1 MPARRHHQRH
11 ASLPHASLLLAA
23 LLLVAAFWGL
33 QAHFPP
39 GFHRPQQVAAQDRV
53 VLPPALQVA
62 LSGGDRYLAAN
73 VETFRV
79 MTTGLDDDTDTPAEG
94 AYRVRAYDAATRLN
108 PCHEDAFATA
118 NALLTWGGAPAQGID
133 VLRRAAA
140 CRSWD
145 AFPPFY
151 LGLALG
157 SMLKDGPAARAALEQ
172 AAERTRS
179 PEQAASFRRIGLMQQ
194 AGTFRETEAALAFLL
209 NEKEAST
216 DERLR
221 TMLVRRIERLE
232 GLKTLE
238 DAQAAFEQ
246 RHGRPLQA
254 PNELLESGLLPA
266 FPRDPL
272 GIGYVFADG
281 RFALKSN
288 D

>member
-1 MPARRHHQRH
+1 MSGHRH
-11 ASLPHASLLLAA
+11 ALPRIFLLLLA
-23 LLLVAAFWGL
+23 LVLIAAFWGL
-33 QAHFPP
+33 QKRFPP
-39 GFHRPQQVAAQDRV
+39 GFHRPQQVEAQDRV
-53 VLPPALQVA
+53 VLPPALQVV

-73 VETFRV
+73 IETFRV
-79 MTTGLDDDTDTPAEG
+79 MSAGLDDAAADTTAEG

-108 PCHEDAFATA
+108 PCHEDAFSTA
-118 NALLTWGGAPAQGID
+118 NALLTWGGAPVQGIGI
-133 VLRRAAA
+133 LRRATA
-140 CRSWD
+140 CRGWD

-157 SMLKDGPAARAALEQ
+157 GMLKDGPAARAALEQ

-194 AGTFRETEAALAFLL
+194 AGTFRGTDAALAFLRHEHEL
-209 NEKEAST
+209 ST

-232 GLKTLE
+232 GLKILE
-238 DAQAAFEQ
+238 DAQTAFEQ
-246 RHGRPLQA
+246 QHGNPLQNPGELIEA
-254 PNELLESGLLPA
+254 GLLED

-272 GIGYVFADG
+272 GIGYVFSDG
-281 RFALKSN
+281 RFSLKSN

>member
-1 MPARRHHQRH
+1 MKRNVLTRKYA
-11 ASLPHASLLLAA
+11 LPLAV
-23 LLLVAAFWGL
+23 LLLVTAFWAL
-33 QAHFPP
+33 QSRFPP
-39 GFHRPQQVAAQDRV
+39 GFHRPQQVPGQDRV
-53 VLPPALQVA
+53 VLPPSLQVV
-62 LSGGDRYLAAN
+62 LGGGDRYLAAN

-79 MTTGLDDDTDTPAEG
+79 MSAGMDETGAAAAAEG
-94 AYRVRAYDAATRLN
+94 AYRVRAYDAATQLN
-108 PCHEDAFATA
+108 PCHEDAFSTA
-118 NALLTWGGAPAQGID
+118 NALLTWGGAPIQGIN
-133 VLRRAAA
+133 VLRRATA

-145 AFPPFY
+145 TIPAFY

-157 SMLKDGPAARAALEQ
+157 SALKDGPAARAALEQ
-172 AAERTRS
+172 AAERARS
-179 PEQAASFRRIGLMQQ
+179 PEQTSSFKRIGLMLE
-194 AGTFRETEAALAFLL
+194 AGTFRETEAALAFLRH
-209 NEKEAST
+209 EWEASN

-266 FPRDPL
+266 FPLDPL
-272 GIGYVFADG
+272 GIGYVFVDG